1 MREFISNFSIDNGV
15 CTSKVKEVKIEFNS
29 LMLGEWLGVPTT
41 GFDVYYVGYKIV
53 FSGID
58 EKNVWKFLGINEK
71 RGKVSHNVLS
81 PLHKLLNNIVR
92 RFILPRNS
100 KRSEV
105 NL

>member
-1 MREFISNFSIDNGV
+1 MPPI
-15 CTSKVKEVKIEFNS
+15 
-29 LMLGEWLGVPTT
+29 
-41 GFDVYYVGYKIV
+41 GFDVYHVGSKIV

-71 RGKVSHNVLS
+71 RGKLSHNVLS
-81 PLHKLLNNIVR
+81 PLHKLLYNIAR